1 MIMYG
6 GRTNNKTINEVYS
19 LNCQTWVWKKLFS
32 IDGTPTSEENLFFK
46 ISETVAGLVVA
57 NSLWLLQVG
66 DVKWELPANELPG
79 SIW

>member
-1 MIMYG
+1 
-6 GRTNNKTINEVYS
+6 
-19 LNCQTWVWKKLFS
+19 LFS